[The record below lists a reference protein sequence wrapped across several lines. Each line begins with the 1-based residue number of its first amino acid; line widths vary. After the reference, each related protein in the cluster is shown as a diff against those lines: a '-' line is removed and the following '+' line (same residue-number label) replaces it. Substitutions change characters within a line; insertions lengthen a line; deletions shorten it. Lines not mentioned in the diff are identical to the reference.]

1 MTQATQAPKYLIP
14 PCIERGDGEGPAI
27 ELGALRG
34 KLARITIG
42 INDVLEQEGLAIS
55 VWGSPNGTDW
65 GVAPLLSL
73 PRKSYCGDYN
83 AFVNLARHPAVRF
96 LRAEWRMSRWGKR
109 ESGLMFGFYVAIDES
124 HSRFTTAVA

>member
-1 MTQATQAPKYLIP
+1 MTQVTQAPKYLVP

-34 KLARITIG
+34 KLARITVG
-42 INDVLEQEGLAIS
+42 INDVLEQEGLAVS
-55 VWGSPNGTDW
+55 VWGSPNGIDW

-73 PRKSYCGDYN
+73 PRKSYCGDYH
-83 AFVNLARHPAVRF
+83 AFINLAKHPAARF

-109 ESGLMFGFYVAIDES
+109 ESGLMFGFYIAVDEAHS
-124 HSRFTTAVA
+124 HIAAAVA